1 MSGTKLE
8 TITNS
13 SVLKSQPRPILK
25 KSPALT
31 IKKPVFFA
39 SDSTCS
45 IDSDDSAESTAYSV
59 NTINVTAR
67 AYIKRNETSL
77 DSLDIDPLT
86 TASALTINEPDRF
99 QISSFGKKRSPLKSQ
114 NNKRRPLSSLYIF
127 NSTEINK
134 KIIKMLLMSTEN
146 FLDEFKRT
154 VNNPDLTEKE
164 FLKVYGHLFFPK
176 LKEFITGEENNLDR
190 FYDRMHT
197 YEIGAVLSE
206 PIISEMEK
214 YRKENKVQKL
224 KETHSVSRI
233 DKEML
238 ERSLGLDTD
247 KQQRDEIICGSLPAR
262 SFFDSYNRE
271 LKNKEKVLLKT
282 FRSKSIK
289 TNNED
294 ALLFSHAAANKSAK
308 DKNKCIVSAATS
320 TKKMVRFADAF
331 GLDLEKVKII
341 TNNSF
346 VDAFSYSNQTDF
358 EPSESK
364 SSTEKLTLKANSK
377 PFLVLIPLFALK
389 KSFDSVLKLDDFIF
403 DYENKLI
410 KCVIKVKNL
419 SYNKRIF
426 ARTTFNNW
434 KKFTD
439 LEAIYVKSES
449 SKSSVALAE
458 TIHQCSYDYF
468 AFCIIIPEKSAN
480 PITESSSKQTS
491 IEDCTL
497 RIEFALCYQESG
509 NTHWDN
515 NFNENYKFQ
524 CFYNMS

>member
-8 TITNS
+8 TITNN
-13 SVLKSQPRPILK
+13 SVLKTQPRPILK
-25 KSPALT
+25 KSPART
-31 IKKPVFFA
+31 IKKPIFFA
-39 SDSTCS
+39 SDSICS
-45 IDSDDSAESTAYSV
+45 IDSDDSTENYYNNNRTEA
-59 NTINVTAR
+59 NT
-67 AYIKRNETSL
+67 KLKQEETSSLNTEL
-77 DSLDIDPLT
+77 DS
-86 TASALTINEPDRF
+86 ALNISEQDRF
-99 QISSFGKKRSPLKSQ
+99 QISAFGKKSPHKSQ
-114 NNKRRPLSSLYIF
+114 HKRKPLSSLYIF

-146 FLDEFKRT
+146 FHEEFKRT
-154 VNNPDLTEKE
+154 INNPNVTEKE
-164 FLKVYGHLFFPK
+164 CLNVYRNLFLPK

-190 FYDRMHT
+190 FYDRMHM

-206 PIISEMEK
+206 PIAYEIEK
-214 YRKENKVQKL
+214 YRKENQAKKL
-224 KETHSVSRI
+224 KETHSSSRI
-233 DKEML
+233 DKRML
-238 ERSLGLDTD
+238 EISLGLDE
-247 KQQRDEIICGSLPAR
+247 KKKHDEIISGSLPVR
-262 SFFDSYNRE
+262 SFFDSYNKE

-282 FRSKSIK
+282 IRSKSIK
-289 TNNED
+289 TPTEES
-294 ALLFSHAAANKSAK
+294 LLFSHAASSKSTK

-346 VDAFSYSNQTDF
+346 VDAFSYSNPDY
-358 EPSESK
+358 ENGDD
-364 SSTEKLTLKANSK
+364 EKKAVSVKASK

-419 SYNKRIF
+419 SYDKRIF
-426 ARTTFNNW
+426 ARLTFNNW
-434 KKFTD
+434 KKYND

-449 SKSSVALAE
+449 SKSSSV
-458 TIHQCSYDYF
+458 TIPHYSYDYF
-468 AFCIIIPEKSAN
+468 AFCIIIPEKSNAV
-480 PITESSSKQTS
+480 TDSKHS
-491 IEDCTL
+491 AIEECTL
-497 RIEFALCYQESG
+497 RIEFALCYEESN